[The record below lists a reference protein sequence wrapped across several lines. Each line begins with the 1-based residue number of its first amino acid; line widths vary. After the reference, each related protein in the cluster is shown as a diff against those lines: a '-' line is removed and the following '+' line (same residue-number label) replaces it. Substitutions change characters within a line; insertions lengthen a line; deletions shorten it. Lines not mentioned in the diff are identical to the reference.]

1 MELANTESTKSADQ
15 VKESSSLE
23 DLTLDFAPAAQSQ
36 RRSLQEMA
44 RLAGDSNSF
53 LPKLQLDLPKTLG
66 GSFSDENSGGISG
79 DTPQSLIVKEAV
91 NTYKEKGPA
100 AALELLREDLAAFEK
115 DSKLTLK
122 LPTDRGGA
130 GFDEETSNKLTQERS
145 AERWQA
151 VKQALLEQDANAIE
165 KLKVAYLDNILKAM
179 SAAGNRY
186 GNLDSYGVSGQSHF
200 ENQKSNGSSAMI
212 REFATQISKEYSAIA
227 NPGGRD
233 LDGNRIDKRE
243 LEQYKVKQAQS
254 WR

>member
-15 VKESSSLE
+15 VKESSPIENS
-23 DLTLDFAPAAQSQ
+23 TFDFAPNAQSQ
-36 RRSLQEMA
+36 RSSLQEMA
-44 RLAGDSNSF
+44 RLAGAPNSF
-53 LPKLQLDLPKTLG
+53 LPKLQLEMPEKA
-66 GSFSDENSGGISG
+66 G
-79 DTPQSLIVKEAV
+79 DTTGSDTHQSPIAKDAV

-100 AALELLREDLAAFEK
+100 ATLQLLREDLATFEK
-115 DSKLTLK
+115 NSRLTLG
-122 LPTDRGGA
+122 LPVDRGGA

-165 KLKVAYLDNILKAM
+165 KLKVAYLDHTLKAM

-186 GNLDSYGVSGQSHF
+186 GSLEPYGVSGQSHF

-212 REFATQISKEYSAIA
+212 REFASQISKEYSDIA